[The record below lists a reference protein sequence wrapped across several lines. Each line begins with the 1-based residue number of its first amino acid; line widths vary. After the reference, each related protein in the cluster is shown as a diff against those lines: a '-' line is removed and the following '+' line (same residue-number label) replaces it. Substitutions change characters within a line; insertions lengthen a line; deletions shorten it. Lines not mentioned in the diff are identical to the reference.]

1 MSISRSQLEEQIK
14 GFATGGSAFND
25 LDIFDESVDDPFA
38 IPPIPVGMQPLPTA
52 PTLTPPTLDMSGFTL
67 AEEDE
72 DDPFALPD
80 LDELLEQAAKSEAKP
95 APQEESEEQ
104 KDSRTFT
111 DRYDEYK
118 RRLGPLMAQSE
129 RPTLYD
135 LAADIGEAMLAA
147 PADTGP
153 FASSAAGFIAF
164 NKRLR
169 KQREDKRKVDQA
181 IALKAF
187 EMAREDEKAAEDYL
201 NKVSLERIKLAN
213 KAPKMHNYQYDE
225 TDPATGETKQV
236 IVAVD
241 ENNALE
247 LAAVRSMPNAR
258 RVSSAG
264 TEVNINQPEPSKFM
278 ERRGQ
283 SLNDSIVGIEEARN
297 AGVEQQRLIN
307 MMQVALS
314 RLGENVG
321 VVEAKTLPF
330 RKLLNDMG
338 IRYDSNIG
346 DQELLNTLGTRI
358 AMQLIGDTKG
368 AITEMEMRLFIAASP
383 GLASSKGGLLKQSE
397 YLKRIA
403 DLNVKLANDFYT
415 NEDLQAKLRD
425 PQLNDVD
432 RAAAY
437 NQWYANWQ
445 RNNPFLD
452 PTELAELRQFA
463 ANEPEVAASYRRQF
477 RDMDS
482 EDMTERGY

>member
-1 MSISRSQLEEQIK
+1 MEEQIR
-14 GFATGGSAFND
+14 GFALGGGVDDF
-25 LDIFDESVDDPFA
+25 DIFSEPAVDPFA
-38 IPPIPVGMQPLPTA
+38 IPSIPVGAQPLPTA
-52 PTLTPPTLDMSGFTL
+52 PTLTPPTLDLSGFSL

-80 LDELLEQAAKSEAKP
+80 LDGLLEQAAKSEAKP

-135 LAADIGEAMLAA
+135 LAADIGAAMLAA

-169 KQREDKRKVDQA
+169 KQRDDKRKVDQA

-201 NKVSLERIKLAN
+201 NQVSLERIKLAN
-213 KAPKMHNYQYDE
+213 KAPKMQNYQYDE
-225 TDPATGETKQV
+225 TDPATGETRQR
-236 IVAVD
+236 IVSVD
-241 ENNALE
+241 ENNQLE
-247 LAAVRSMPNAR
+247 LAAIRSLPNAR

-264 TEVNINQPEPSKFM
+264 TEVNITQPDPSKFM

-338 IRYDSNIG
+338 IRYDGKLG

-403 DLNVKLANDFYT
+403 DLNVKLANDFYS
-415 NEDLQAKLRD
+415 NEDLQNKLGD
-425 PQLNDVD
+425 PELNDVQ

-445 RNNPFLD
+445 RSNPFLD
-452 PTELAELRQFA
+452 PTELSELRQFA

>member
-1 MSISRSQLEEQIK
+1 MAISRAQMEEQIR
-14 GFATGGSAFND
+14 GFDLGGGVDDF
-25 LDIFDESVDDPFA
+25 DIFSEPTVDPFA
-38 IPPIPVGMQPLPTA
+38 IPPIPMGMQPLPTA

-80 LDELLEQAAKSEAKP
+80 LDELLEQAANSEAKP

-104 KDSRTFT
+104 KKTRTFT

-135 LAADIGEAMLAA
+135 LAAELGEAMISA

-164 NKRLR
+164 HKRLR

-181 IALKAF
+181 VALKAF
-187 EMAREDEKAAEDYL
+187 EMAREDENAAEDYL
-201 NKVSLERIKLAN
+201 NKVSLERIKLSN
-213 KAPKMHNYQYDE
+213 KDPKMQNYVYDE
-225 TDPATGETKQV
+225 VDPVTGETRQV
-236 IVAVD
+236 TVPVD
-241 ENNALE
+241 ENNKLE
-247 LAAVRSMPNAR
+247 VAAVRLLPNAR
-258 RVSSAG
+258 RASSAG
-264 TEVNINQPEPSKFM
+264 TEVNITQPDPSKFM

-338 IRYDSNIG
+338 IRYDGKLG

-403 DLNVKLANDFYT
+403 DLNVKLANDFYS
-415 NEDLQAKLRD
+415 NENLQNQLGD
-425 PQLNDVD
+425 PSLNDVQ
-432 RAAAY
+432 RASAY

-445 RNNPFLD
+445 KSNSFLD

-477 RDMDS
+477 GDTGS

>member
-1 MSISRSQLEEQIK
+1 MSISRSQLEEQIR
-14 GFATGGSAFND
+14 GFAGGGSAFSD

-52 PTLTPPTLDMSGFTL
+52 PTLTPPTIDMSGFTL
-67 AEEDE
+67 SEEEE

-135 LAADIGEAMLAA
+135 LAADIGAAMLAA

-201 NKVSLERIKLAN
+201 NKVSLKRLELAG
-213 KAPKMHNYQYDE
+213 KSTKMQNYEYDE
-225 TDPATGETKQV
+225 VDPVTGETRRV
-236 IVAVD
+236 TVPVD
-241 ENNALE
+241 ENNKLE

-264 TEVNINQPEPSKFM
+264 TEVNINQPDPSKFM

-338 IRYDSNIG
+338 IRYDGNIG

-403 DLNVKLANDFYT
+403 DLNVKLANDFYS
-415 NEDLQAKLRD
+415 NEDLQAKLGD
-425 PQLNDVD
+425 PQMNDVQ

-445 RNNPFLD
+445 RSNPFLD